1 MPVTTVCR
9 WTGREARLLREALR
23 LSVRD
28 FAARLGVGV
37 RTVNKWEA
45 RQVDITPLP
54 HMQEVL
60 DTALARASDEAQA
73 RFADSVLLKRYD
85 ELVVAK
91 HEYAAL
97 QSESSQADHL
107 AAAERLRSEQAVTSA
122 VAGSDAAGEL
132 VDDVGRDPVLSAP
145 WNHRDTVKASVALSG
160 GGSPVERRRFALLTG
175 AALTVPA
182 HQWLIRD
189 PEPLVSGLSGGRVSV
204 ALVDQLSVM
213 ITTLRTMDDAAGGG
227 TVLSLAEQA
236 FGWVAGLL
244 DQASYDERTG
254 RRLHIALA
262 ELGQLTGLAAHDAG
276 RPGLGQ
282 RYHVAALRAAHS
294 ADDRPLGA
302 HILACMAAEA
312 DLHGRP
318 AEAVTLIETAVV
330 GIRGWET
337 PRLLAELYIRK
348 AAALAT
354 LQDGSACVAAVAK
367 ARTQVEQ
374 FEPDSDPRWLYWVTP
389 AVTTAEA
396 GYCLLRLGQ
405 PGRATALLDGGIA
418 LFDES
423 FTRARQICLTQL
435 ADALARPGK
444 QRDVEAAAD
453 RGLAA
458 VRLAESVISTRGI
471 DRLRDLYRQ
480 MQPYASVPAVRV
492 GPSRR
497 RLPGTGAGGSGDVAA
512 PPSVEIRRSCQWIS
526 RFITPPSAR
535 SIWQNP

>member
-1 MPVTTVCR
+1 MIYWCPGDALLAQLPGTTLCASFSPRGVVSMTTVYR
-9 WTGREARLLREALR
+9 WTGREAKLLREALR
-23 LSVRD
+23 LSIRD

-45 RQVDITPLP
+45 RQADITPLP
-54 HMQEVL
+54 YVQQVL
-60 DTALARASDEAQA
+60 DTALERASDEVKA
-73 RFADSVLLKRYD
+73 RFAEGVLLKRRD

-91 HEYAAL
+91 HEYAVS
-97 QSESSQADHL
+97 QSESSQAAHR
-107 AAAERLRSEQAVTSA
+107 AAAERLRNGPAVTSA
-122 VAGSDAAGEL
+122 ITGSDAPGEP
-132 VDDVGRDPVLSAP
+132 VDDAGCDPVLAAP
-145 WNHRDTVKASVALSG
+145 WNQRGTVEASAALSS
-160 GGSPVERRRFALLTG
+160 GGSPVERRCFALVTG

-189 PEPLVSGLSGGRVSV
+189 PEPLVSGLSGARVSM
-204 ALVDQLSVM
+204 ALVDQLPAM
-213 ITTLRTMDDAAGGG
+213 ITALRTMDDTAGGG
-227 TVLSLAEQA
+227 TVLALAQQA

-254 RRLHIALA
+254 RRLHIVLA
-262 ELGQLTGLAAHDAG
+262 ELGQLTGLVAHDAG

-302 HILACMAAEA
+302 HLLACMADEA

-318 AEAVTLIETAVV
+318 AEAVTLIETAMA

-337 PRLLAELYIRK
+337 PRLLAELSIRK

-354 LQDGSACVAAVAK
+354 LQDGSACAADIAQTC
-367 ARTQVEQ
+367 TQVER
-374 FEPDSDPRWLYWVTP
+374 FEPDSDPPWLYWVTP
-389 AVTTAEA
+389 AVTTTEA

-423 FTRARQICLTQL
+423 FARARQICLTQL
-435 ADALARPGK
+435 ANALARPGQ

-458 VRLAESVISTRGI
+458 VRLAESVTSTRGI
-471 DRLRDLYRQ
+471 DRLRDLYMQ
-480 MQPYASVPAVRV
+480 MQPHASVPVVGDFLEGARGVLAV
-492 GPSRR
+492 
-497 RLPGTGAGGSGDVAA
+497 
-512 PPSVEIRRSCQWIS
+512 
-526 RFITPPSAR
+526 
-535 SIWQNP
+535 